1 MGKSFSS
8 MSFFI
13 SLSVGTRGFDV
24 VVSCDVV
31 VVAGGGASVVVVVVV
46 VTVVVCAVVI
56 TVVVATVDV
65 SDEDVV
71 SSIFSKGEV
80 KFIINT
86 AATIIIVS
94 PKTLKKPTEPPLDL
108 PLSLKLLFFFMRAS
122 FQINSAKIIPQ
133 KDGFVN

>member
-1 MGKSFSS
+1 

-13 SLSVGTRGFDV
+13 SLSVGTQGFDV

-46 VTVVVCAVVI
+46 VVAVVTVVVCAVVI

-65 SDEDVV
+65 SDENVV

-122 FQINSAKIIPQ
+122 FQINSTKIIPQ
-133 KDGFVN
+133 KDGCVN

>member
-1 MGKSFSS
+1 M
-8 MSFFI
+8 
-13 SLSVGTRGFDV
+13 SVGTQGFDV

-65 SDEDVV
+65 SDENVV

-80 KFIINT
+80 KFIIN
-86 AATIIIVS
+86 IS
-94 PKTLKKPTEPPLDL
+94 Y
-108 PLSLKLLFFFMRAS
+108 
-122 FQINSAKIIPQ
+122 
-133 KDGFVN
+133 

>member
-13 SLSVGTRGFDV
+13 SLSVGTQGFDV

-31 VVAGGGASVVVVVVV
+31 VVGGGGGFVGVVL
-46 VTVVVCAVVI
+46 VVVCAVVI

-65 SDEDVV
+65 SDENVV

-122 FQINSAKIIPQ
+122 FQINSTKIIPQ
-133 KDGFVN
+133 KDGCVN